1 MNSIENVYEYIW
13 KWFNLFKNLIQSAE
27 ESKCNSLRYVILTL
41 WSMASHLLSYNV
53 AVCYNHFAL
62 DSDLI

>member
-1 MNSIENVYEYIW
+1 MNSIENVQRYIL
-13 KWFNLFKNLIQSAE
+13 KRFNLFKNFIQSAE
-27 ESKCNSLRYVILTL
+27 ESKFNSLRYMILTL

-53 AVCYNHFAL
+53 AVCNNHSDL